1 MTPGSCDRAAE
12 TAATRLLE
20 LGATNLHAKLAA
32 HIASR
37 GDTCFETD
45 REVGTKSKGN
55 PFPIRRWDGRAYHPE
70 SVGRA
75 RRQMVRRGWID
86 SVRIMPQHKPP
97 GAKYRSSHGTT
108 SKRICWKFLGLR
120 NPMTRGERR
129 EAREKRKK
137 MEHDLHQERENTL
150 PARVARAA
158 FDTEFLAMM
167 EGAKMPTAAPRGPRR
182 EIRREYEPSMPQE
195 RERERQTRAME
206 SAADARARLEQW
218 ARDNERG
225 PPDD

>member
-12 TAATRLLE
+12 TATTRLLQ
-20 LGATNLHAKLAA
+20 LGATNLQAKLGA
-32 HIASR
+32 HVASR
-37 GDTCFETD
+37 GDTCFEND
-45 REVGTKSKGN
+45 REVGK
-55 PFPIRRWDGRAYHPE
+55 ILRRWDGRAYHRE
-70 SVGRA
+70 SIGRA
-75 RRQMVRRGWID
+75 RRQMARRGWLD

-97 GAKYRSSHGTT
+97 GARWRSSHGTT
-108 SKRICWKFLGLR
+108 SKHICWKFLGLR

-137 MEHDLHQERENTL
+137 MEHDLHQEREITL

-167 EGAKMPTAAPRGPRR
+167 EGVKMPTAAPRGPRR
-182 EIRREYEPSMPQE
+182 EIRREQDPSMVRE
-195 RERERQTRAME
+195 RERERQTRAIE
-206 SAADARARLEQW
+206 SAADARARLAKW